1 MQRNDA
7 DRSRTPHRLE
17 IRGTLGD
24 AGRLARAGMVWIA
37 RAITGPMP
45 EAEPNRER
53 RQPMILERGLAL
65 AAVVAL
71 LDQLSKAAVLRFFGE
86 TGCAIHHLPVA
97 RFFDLVLTC
106 NTGISFGMFNRSGVG
121 SLVFAVAGAAIIV
134 VLLFWLSRVRSKLMA
149 VALGLVIGGAIG
161 NVIDRLRF
169 DGVIDFLYF
178 HIGSWG
184 WPAFNLAD
192 SAICLGVAAILL
204 DGMLSRR
211 EGPHAIQSKQAIQGE
226 DVSQ

>member
-1 MQRNDA
+1 MM
-7 DRSRTPHRLE
+7 L
-17 IRGTLGD
+17 
-24 AGRLARAGMVWIA
+24 V
-37 RAITGPMP
+37 
-45 EAEPNRER
+45 
-53 RQPMILERGLAL
+53 RGLAV
-65 AAVVAL
+65 ASVVAL
-71 LDQLSKAAVLRFFGE
+71 LDQLSKAWVLSFFGE
-86 TGCAIHHLPVA
+86 TGCATHYVSVT

-106 NTGISFGMFNRSGVG
+106 NTGVSFGLFNRSNLG
-121 SLVFAVAGAAIIV
+121 SLVFAIAGAAIIV
-134 VLLFWLSRVRSKLMA
+134 VLLFWLSRVRGNLMA

-178 HIGSWG
+178 HAWSWG

-211 EGPHAIQSKQAIQGE
+211 EVPRAIQGE

>member
-1 MQRNDA
+1 MF
-7 DRSRTPHRLE
+7 
-17 IRGTLGD
+17 G
-24 AGRLARAGMVWIA
+24 
-37 RAITGPMP
+37 
-45 EAEPNRER
+45 
-53 RQPMILERGLAL
+53 RGLAV
-65 AAVVAL
+65 AALVAL
-71 LDQLSKAAVLRFFGE
+71 LDQLSKAWVLSFFGE
-86 TGCAIHHLPVA
+86 TGCAARQVSVT

-106 NTGISFGMFNRSGVG
+106 NTGISFGLFNRSNLG

-134 VLLFWLSRVRSKLMA
+134 VLLFWLSRVRGNLMA

-178 HIGSWG
+178 HVGSWG

-211 EGPHAIQSKQAIQGE
+211 EVPRAIQGE

>member
-1 MQRNDA
+1 MV
-7 DRSRTPHRLE
+7 
-17 IRGTLGD
+17 LG
-24 AGRLARAGMVWIA
+24 L
-37 RAITGPMP
+37 
-45 EAEPNRER
+45 
-53 RQPMILERGLAL
+53 GLTVAAL
-65 AAVVAL
+65 VAL

-86 TGCAIHHLPVA
+86 TGCAAHHLPVT

-106 NTGISFGMFNRSGVG
+106 NTGISFGLFNRSDLG
-121 SLVFAVAGAAIIV
+121 SLVFAAAGAAIIV
-134 VLLFWLSRVRSKLMA
+134 VLLFWLSRVRGNLLA

-178 HIGSWG
+178 HAGSWG

-192 SAICLGVAAILL
+192 SAICLGVASILL

-211 EGPHAIQSKQAIQGE
+211 EAPQEWAGIQGE